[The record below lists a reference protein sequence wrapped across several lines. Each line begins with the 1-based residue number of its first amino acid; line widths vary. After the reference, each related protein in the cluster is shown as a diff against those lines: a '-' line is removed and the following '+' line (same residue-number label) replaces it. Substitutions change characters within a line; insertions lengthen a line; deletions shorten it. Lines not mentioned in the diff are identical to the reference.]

1 MFETF
6 RSIRSSMILTA
17 VGCLALGIA
26 LLLFPDMF
34 LKIACYVI
42 GALLIAWGV
51 LGVLGCLR
59 DHVARVGTILIS
71 VIAAGTGIFVISQ
84 PKTISSILPI
94 VVGLILLIDGI
105 VNVRHGIGLR
115 RFGDPSGTSV
125 LVLGIITV
133 VFGAVI
139 LMNPYSTVELT
150 FRLIGI
156 ALVYSGLSDLIIIF
170 RMNRANKTYENQKI
184 IDVEARPVDDDEEEE
199 P

>member
-1 MFETF
+1 M
-6 RSIRSSMILTA
+6 
-17 VGCLALGIA
+17 
-26 LLLFPDMF
+26 
-34 LKIACYVI
+34 
-42 GALLIAWGV
+42 
-51 LGVLGCLR
+51 
-59 DHVARVGTILIS
+59 
-71 VIAAGTGIFVISQ
+71 
-84 PKTISSILPI
+84 
-94 VVGLILLIDGI
+94 
-105 VNVRHGIGLR
+105 RHGIGLR

-139 LMNPYSTVELT
+139 LMNPYSTAELT

>member
-6 RSIRSSMILTA
+6 RSIRNRMLLTA
-17 VGCLALGIA
+17 AGCFALGMA

-34 LKIACYVI
+34 LTMICYII

-51 LGVLGCLR
+51 LGILGCLR
-59 DHVARVGTILIS
+59 DHVARTGTLLVS

-84 PKTISSILPI
+84 PRTISSILPI

-115 RFGDPSGTSV
+115 QFGDRASTSV
-125 LVLGIITV
+125 LVLGVITV
-133 VFGAVI
+133 VFGLVI
-139 LMNPYSTVELT
+139 LINPYSTAEWT

-156 ALVYSGLSDLIIIF
+156 ALVYSGLSDFIILF
-170 RMNRANKTYENQKI
+170 RMNRANQAYENQKI
-184 IDVEARPVDDDEEEE
+184 IDVETRPVDEEDE
-199 P
+199 